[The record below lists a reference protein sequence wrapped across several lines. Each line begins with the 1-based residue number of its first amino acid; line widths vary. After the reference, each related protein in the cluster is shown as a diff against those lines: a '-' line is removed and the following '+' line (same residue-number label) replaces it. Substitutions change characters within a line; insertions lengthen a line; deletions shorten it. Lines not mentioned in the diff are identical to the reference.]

1 MFDSSQYPYN
11 CFNYDADDY
20 PAGSSDEE
28 KRLTRPAYSYIALIA
43 MAIQQSPTGKV
54 TLSGIYDF
62 ITRKFPYYR
71 ANQRAWQNS
80 IRHNLSL
87 NSCFVKVPR
96 THGHEKG
103 KGNYWTFAGGC
114 ESLLDLFE
122 NGNYRRRRR
131 RRGPKLEEARGTRA
145 AEAEAPRGPPEPAT
159 ARGSP
164 VPRREAPTPAS
175 PAALGREAHRGIKF
189 SIDHILSTPD
199 PFPGLR
205 SPYAQEGRYPR
216 LEARQMNLH
225 LWTMCHQLPH
235 CGPDHSS
242 LLENTV
248 CRATS
253 APSAFEQ
260 NAAPLYSLL
269 PTPLTSPH
277 LAYLRQQVSYLLPA
291 PSSHPP
297 TCRQTRLSCPQ
308 SKSRLQPSPPPGK
321 GRSAHPPPLP
331 RPLGSSHA
339 APLESCPQAWNDP
352 LSSSSLLVST
362 RSSSP
367 LGAAASPVA
376 FLPATKPATTQRCL
390 LPSLG
395 F

>member
-62 ITRKFPYYR
+62 IMHKFPYYR

-80 IRHNLSL
+80 IRHNLSR

-159 ARGSP
+159 ARGNP
-164 VPRREAPTPAS
+164 VPRREAPIPAS
-175 PAALGREAHRGIKF
+175 PAALGREAHRDIKF
-189 SIDHILSTPD
+189 SIDYILSTPD

-216 LEARQMNLH
+216 LEAQQMNLH
-225 LWTMCHQLPH
+225 LWTM
-235 CGPDHSS
+235 
-242 LLENTV
+242 
-248 CRATS
+248 
-253 APSAFEQ
+253 
-260 NAAPLYSLL
+260 
-269 PTPLTSPH
+269 
-277 LAYLRQQVSYLLPA
+277 
-291 PSSHPP
+291 
-297 TCRQTRLSCPQ
+297 
-308 SKSRLQPSPPPGK
+308 
-321 GRSAHPPPLP
+321 
-331 RPLGSSHA
+331 
-339 APLESCPQAWNDP
+339 
-352 LSSSSLLVST
+352 
-362 RSSSP
+362 
-367 LGAAASPVA
+367 
-376 FLPATKPATTQRCL
+376 
-390 LPSLG
+390 
-395 F
+395 